1 MNEKGITMTQK
12 VSYECKP
19 IYCGDCGGIG
29 HTLKDYRRKPY
40 ELALAMVKPRQIWVA
55 KPRANPLISSS
66 KAYNTINGAVGCA
79 MEWYEC
85 D

>member
-29 HTLKDYRRKPY
+29 HTLKDYRRKQY
-40 ELALAMVKPRQIWVA
+40 ELALAMVKPRQI
-55 KPRANPLISSS
+55 
-66 KAYNTINGAVGCA
+66 
-79 MEWYEC
+79 
-85 D
+85 